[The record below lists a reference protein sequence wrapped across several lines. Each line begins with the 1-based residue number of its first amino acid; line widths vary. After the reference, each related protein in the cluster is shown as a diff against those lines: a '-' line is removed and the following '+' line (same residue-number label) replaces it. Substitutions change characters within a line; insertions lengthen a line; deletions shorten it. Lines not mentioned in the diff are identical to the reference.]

1 MLVITAGMTA
11 FYSFRQIFLSFHGE
25 DRHTPLGFHPH
36 EMYKFVLVAMSP
48 LAVLAVITGWFMGG
62 YKEFIYK
69 IGEGVQYNMSEH
81 THHLATYLGL
91 IVIFFAVSGIVL
103 AYLKYAR
110 TGEHAWKRDEAKEE
124 GFFYKL
130 LKNQYY
136 VPKFY
141 EEFITKPYAIISEVF
156 WTKVDLKI
164 VDATVDN
171 IAKFLYSAGDK
182 TRSMQTGNLS
192 NYLNWM
198 AIGGVLLL
206 VIAAISAMIA

>member
-1 MLVITAGMTA
+1 MKEYEAFITN
-11 FYSFRQIFLSFHGE
+11 L
-25 DRHTPLGFHPH
+25 LPH
-36 EMYKFVLVAMSP
+36 YE
-48 LAVLAVITGWFMGG
+48 
-62 YKEFIYK
+62 
-69 IGEGVQYNMSEH
+69 MSEH
-81 THHLATYLGL
+81 THHLASYLGL
-91 IVIFFAVSGIVL
+91 IVIFFALSGIAI

-110 TGEHAWKRDEAKEE
+110 TGDKAWKRDEKTESSLL
-124 GFFYKL
+124 YKL

-141 EEFITKPYAIISEVF
+141 EEFITKPYMIASEVF

-171 IAKFLYSAGDK
+171 IARFFYNTGDK

-198 AIGGVLLL
+198 AVGGVMLL
-206 VIAAISAMIA
+206 VIAAISAMIG